1 MKELRKGLAFWWK
14 KERRQKRKAFFY
26 EGGCHLGSRVR
37 SERRKKSD
45 PREKKGKEKKRKER
59 KKEKQSL
66 YFHFLFHI
74 FGPSTLV
81 IKLEEDVNFHPFC
94 IC

>member
-1 MKELRKGLAFWWK
+1 MEWGLASWWK

-37 SERRKKSD
+37 SERKKESD
-45 PREKKGKEKKRKER
+45 PKGKRERKEKKG

-66 YFHFLFHI
+66 YFHFFFHI